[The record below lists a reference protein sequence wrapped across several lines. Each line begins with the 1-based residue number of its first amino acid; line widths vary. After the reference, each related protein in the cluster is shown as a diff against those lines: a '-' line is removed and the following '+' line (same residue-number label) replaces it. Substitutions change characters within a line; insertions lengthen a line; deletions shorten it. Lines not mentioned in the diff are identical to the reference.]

1 MRIALRTSGGRGEYE
16 LAGSHDDTSV
26 SDVIDHEILLQILPN
41 NIVQSNNWVRRSQGK
56 PRIRL
61 KDPIKDSHIYL
72 IISNILLMPKPKRE
86 LGITP
91 IGKLQLTENNY
102 CVTSIQFDLVKV
114 DSSSFI
120 IQPSDLIL
128 SNSEFDLA
136 RIDVLERMRI
146 LLDVWAKASTM
157 QDELSTL
164 LLQHRDAVL
173 SGNLVALQS
182 LSKTIRLMFGIEDP
196 LREILRHY
204 SLLDEYTY
212 WLGVH
217 RNDVEA
223 SIIEENM
230 TPIQE
235 TTKERVRQWRL
246 QASRGSQGAKFSREV
261 KVAYRNRCLFTGYH
275 LPKSSI
281 CNASGVDSAHILPW
295 AAYGINEIQNGICLS
310 KLCHWAFDHGIL
322 ILRYVKEQSCYEIIV
337 STGALEAERNGMIS
351 LEAFKPLQGVIP
363 NERLP
368 KNRSEWPSSKYLDE
382 YNAFSSQAY

>member
-16 LAGSHDDTSV
+16 IAGSHCGTSV
-26 SDVIDHEILLQILPN
+26 SDVIDHEILLQMLPN
-41 NIVQSNNWVRRSQGK
+41 NIIRSNNWVRRSQGK

-61 KDPIKDSHIYL
+61 KDSTKDSHIYL

-102 CVTSIQFDLVKV
+102 CVTSIQFDLVNIG
-114 DSSSFI
+114 SSSLV

-136 RIDVLERMRI
+136 RIDILERMRI
-146 LLDVWAKASTM
+146 LLDIWAKASTR

-164 LLQHRDAVL
+164 LLQHRDGVL
-173 SGNLVALQS
+173 SGDLVALQA
-182 LSKTIRLMFGIEDP
+182 LSKKIRAMFGIEDP
-196 LREILRHY
+196 LREILRNY

-212 WLGVH
+212 WLGIH

-223 SIIEENM
+223 SIIEEN
-230 TPIQE
+230 TIPIQE
-235 TTKERVRQWRL
+235 TTKEHVRQWRL

-261 KVAYRNRCLFTGYH
+261 KMAYQNRCLFTGYH

-281 CNASGVDSAHILPW
+281 CNTSGVDSAHILPW

-310 KLCHWAFDHGIL
+310 KLCHWAFDNGIL
-322 ILRYVKEQSCYEIIV
+322 VLRYIKERSYYELSV
-337 STGALEAERNGMIS
+337 SAGALDAERNGMIS
-351 LEAFKPLQGVIP
+351 LEAFKSLQGVIP

-368 KNRSEWPSSKYLDE
+368 ENRSEWPSSNYLEE
-382 YNAFSSQAY
+382 YNNFFS